1 MKIPTR
7 RFGTLDIEEERV
19 IYFPSGVIG
28 FPNHKRYILL
38 EHKKGS
44 PFLWL
49 QSVDD
54 EALAFVVSDP
64 LLFKSDYEV
73 RVGLEDRK
81 GLELSESC
89 NGLQTFVIV
98 NITPGEPAE
107 ITANLLGP
115 LFINPQRRLARQV
128 VLYQYPYSTRAP
140 IPVTPKNSTE

>member
-28 FPNHKRYILL
+28 FPNHKRFILF

-44 PFLWL
+44 PFFWL

-54 EALAFVVSDP
+54 EELAFVLSDP

-73 RVGLEDRK
+73 RVGPEDRK

-98 NITPGEPAE
+98 NITPGQPAE

-115 LFINPQRRLARQV
+115 LFINPQSRLARQV
-128 VLYQYPYSTRAP
+128 VLYQYSYSTRTP
-140 IPVTPKNSTE
+140 IPVGPKRSTK